1 MSNFIAIGNIM
12 DLINEK
18 VHEIL
23 IERQLDDTAEN
34 AGPIFDEVV
43 KQFIQSIRTKKITFH
58 DEVKQII
65 EDYKR
70 MKERLVEQ
78 QKKLDEYISFIKQ
91 HQPEFQK

>member
-43 KQFIQSIRTKKITFH
+43 KQVIQSIRTKKITFH

-70 MKERLVEQ
+70 MKERLAEQ
-78 QKKLDEYISFIKQ
+78 QKKLDEYISLIIK
-91 HQPEFQK
+91 HHPEFKK

>member
-70 MKERLVEQ
+70 IKERLKEQ
-78 QKKLDEYISFIKQ
+78 ERKLDEYISFIKQ
-91 HQPEFQK
+91 HQPEFKK

>member
-23 IERQLDDTAEN
+23 NERQLDDTAEN

-43 KQFIQSIRTKKITFH
+43 KQFIQSIRTKKITLH

-78 QKKLDEYISFIKQ
+78 QKKLDEYISLIKK
-91 HQPEFQK
+91 HHPEFQK